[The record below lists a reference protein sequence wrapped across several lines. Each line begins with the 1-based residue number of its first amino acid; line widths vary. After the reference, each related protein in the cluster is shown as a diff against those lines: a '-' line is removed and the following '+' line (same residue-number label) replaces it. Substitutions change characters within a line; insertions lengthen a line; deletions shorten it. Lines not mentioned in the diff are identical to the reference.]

1 MPLVSILIFNCARGI
16 GPIKSGVH
24 MIKTTSRAIQP
35 LAIGSIKA
43 YQKFVSP
50 HKGYRCAHAQVH
62 GGLSC
67 SNYALAAIDENGVS
81 RGLVLL
87 IERFKECAAAA
98 NKQTGNTVCIPICI
112 PFGCGPNSGVKP

>member
-1 MPLVSILIFNCARGI
+1 
-16 GPIKSGVH
+16 
-24 MIKTTSRAIQP
+24 MIEIASRAIQP

-67 SNYALAAIDENGVS
+67 SSYALAAIDENGVS
-81 RGLVLL
+81 RGLMLL

-98 NKQTGNTVCIPICI
+98 AVNRQAGVTYCIPICI